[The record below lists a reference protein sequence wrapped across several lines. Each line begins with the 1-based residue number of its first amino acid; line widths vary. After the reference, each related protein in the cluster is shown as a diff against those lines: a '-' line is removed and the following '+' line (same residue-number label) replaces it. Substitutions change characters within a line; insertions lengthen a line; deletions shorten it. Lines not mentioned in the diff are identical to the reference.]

1 MRFFNTTGPIRAAKH
16 YCIPPLERL
25 NLAEVLRLIR
35 DERYFVLHAP
45 RQTGKTSALLA
56 LRDLLNGE
64 GHYRCAYINVEVG
77 QAAREDTQR
86 AMQAI
91 LGELALR
98 ARQALQDEFVEEIWV
113 DALQRYGPDGALRQ
127 VLNRW
132 AAADPRPLVLLIDEI
147 DALVGDT
154 LVSVLRQLRAG
165 YDLRP
170 EGFPQSVVLCGVRDV
185 RDYRI
190 QSTAE
195 NAIIT
200 GGSAFNIKARS
211 LRLGD
216 FSQAE
221 VLALLGQHTEETGQV
236 FTADCLRNGLDADP
250 RAAVAGQCAGR
261 RSLFLRRICRDVGSS
276 GGCRRHPRRARAAH
290 PAARDA
296 SRPTRRQAQGGA
308 GAAGG

>member
-1 MRFFNTTGPIRAAKH
+1 MRFFNTTGPVRAAKH
-16 YCIPPLERL
+16 YCIPPLDRL
-25 NLAEVLRLIR
+25 NLAEVRRLIR

-147 DALVGDT
+147 DALIGDT

-216 FSQAE
+216 FSREE

-236 FTADCLRNGLDADP
+236 FTDDA
-250 RAAVAGQCAGR
+250 RATIWTQTQGQPWLVNALAE
-261 RSLFLRRICRDVGSS
+261 RSLFCRRICRSVGSP
-276 GGCRRHPRRARAAH
+276 GVCRRHPRRARATDS
-290 PAARDA
+290 AA
-296 SRPTRRQAQGGA
+296 
-308 GAAGG
+308 